1 LTRARLELCGVL
13 VVAAVLRLAVLL
25 AAAGSPQRYWSRD
38 DREYLGIA
46 HHLHASYLASS
57 GRWFDQ
63 GLRRT
68 PVYPLFLRG
77 VFDVFGNHYVA
88 VVAVQL
94 VLSVATVAIT
104 YLLAGLILPR
114 RYALAAAAALAVDPA
129 SIVFSNQMLTETL
142 FALLLTGAMGLIVL
156 ARQRD
161 RVAIAAVGGGL
172 LGIAVL
178 TRPVAEYLPF
188 VIAVACVAASTARRR
203 SALGVAAAMVLGFAL
218 SAGAWV
224 ARNEVETGVPIVSTI
239 DGYNMLQY
247 RAVGALVE
255 DGEARNLAQ
264 HDVLVRLAPHLHPGE
279 NAAKVSR
286 AELRVG
292 LAILA
297 DHPVGAVKS
306 WARGEAKLLLGPGR
320 QETALLLTGS
330 ESVRGPAL
338 RRLVVVE
345 YLITIVIV
353 LAGALG
359 ILGLLTGRIRA
370 PELWLLAAAAVYLIT
385 VSGGPE
391 AYSRFRVPVTPL
403 FVVLG
408 AAALAEAAHARK
420 EP

>member
-1 LTRARLELCGVL
+1 LTRARVELCGVL
-13 VVAAVLRLAVLL
+13 VVAATLRLIVLL
-25 AAAGSPQRYWSRD
+25 AAAGSPQRYWSQD

-46 HHLHASYLASS
+46 HHLHASYLAGS
-57 GRWFDQ
+57 GHWFDL

-77 VFDVFGNHYVA
+77 VFEVFGNHYVA
-88 VVAVQL
+88 VVGVQL
-94 VLSVATVAIT
+94 VLSVATVAVT
-104 YLLAGLILPR
+104 YWLAGLILPR

-142 FALLLTGAMGLIVL
+142 FALLLTAALALIVL
-156 ARQRD
+156 ARRSD
-161 RVAIAAVGGGL
+161 RAAFAVAGGVL
-172 LGIAVL
+172 LGVAVL
-178 TRPVAEYLPF
+178 TRPVAEYLPL
-188 VIAVACVAASTARRR
+188 VVAVACIAASTARRR
-203 SALGVAAAMVLGFAL
+203 SAVAVAVAMVLGFAL
-218 SAGAWV
+218 PAGAWV
-224 ARNEVETGVPIVSTI
+224 VRNDVKTGVPIVSTI

-264 HDVLVRLAPHLHPGE
+264 HDVLVRLAPHVHPGE
-279 NAAKVSR
+279 NAARVSR
-286 AELRVG
+286 AELGVG

-297 DHPVGAVKS
+297 DHPVGALKS

-330 ESVRGPAL
+330 QSVRGPWL
-338 RRLVVVE
+338 HGLVLVGQ
-345 YLITIVIV
+345 LITIVIV
-353 LAGALG
+353 LGGALG
-359 ILGLLTGRIRA
+359 ILGLVTGRIRI
-370 PELWLLAAAAVYLIT
+370 PELWLLAAAALYLVV

-403 FVVLG
+403 LVVLG
-408 AAALAEAAHARK
+408 AAALAEVAHARM